1 MPVFGGAKK
10 CRAYG
15 KYTEGVEM
23 TIAKYFRRG
32 MLCLMGLSFV
42 LSGLIIYRTALAA
55 DSDFPRKEI
64 TLIVSFGAGGQR
76 DTLARGVANT
86 MSKYLGVPIVVS
98 NVPGAG
104 GIRGAVQLYHAAP
117 DGYTIGIGNVT
128 EIVMQLVEK
137 NIEYDMRKFTH
148 IGFAQSSP
156 AYFFVK
162 SDSPLRKI
170 ADLKAMGKPVRHGTF
185 APTNPNTV
193 ALISLAKR
201 EGFPLVLVGGF
212 TTVPATIL
220 SLLRGEVEVISSSMP
235 GAASFLK
242 AGQIRPILTLSP
254 KRTPEFPDIP
264 TAGELGYPDLGLLGL
279 DYWFMAP
286 PGVPKERV
294 KILDDALLKTQK
306 DPAFITWAKGAG
318 VDPYALNS
326 EDTTKRVMGLMT
338 SLEVFK
344 ADVEKFVKK

>member
-1 MPVFGGAKK
+1 M
-10 CRAYG
+10 RASRWF
-15 KYTEGVEM
+15 TN
-23 TIAKYFRRG
+23 G
-32 MLCLMGLSFV
+32 MLGLMGIAFA
-42 LSGLIIYRTALAA
+42 LSGLLSSKGASAA
-55 DSDFPRKEI
+55 DGDFPRKEI

-86 MSKYLGVPIVVS
+86 MSKHLGVPIVVS

-104 GIRGAVQLYHAAP
+104 GIRGAVQLYHAAA

-162 SDSPLRKI
+162 SDSPLRTI

-220 SLLRGEVEVISSSMP
+220 SMLRGEVEVICSSMP

-242 AGQIRPILTLSP
+242 AGQIRPILTLNP
-254 KRTPEFPDIP
+254 KRTQEFPDTP

-286 PGVPKERV
+286 PGVPRDRV
-294 KILDDALLKTQK
+294 RILDEALMKTQK
-306 DPAFITWAKGAG
+306 DPAFIAWAKGAG
-318 VDPYALNS
+318 VDPFALNS

-338 SLEVFK
+338 SLEKFK
-344 ADVEKFVKK
+344 GDVEKFVQK